1 MTEKTV
7 EGRDAVAGQ
16 VDRLVRPCAWINASG
31 HPQHLSYAQSA
42 AERRLHGP
50 LQPLYDEQTL
60 WNACARAA
68 EVEKQRAAT
77 QIESLREL
85 ADSEGTRAVECLRR
99 ARNAEAT
106 LADALF
112 VLGMV
117 DKNNRI
123 DAGETGKAWSGRF
136 VADEVRRV
144 LAGESGDDQ
153 AWDRNAERIT
163 REALGD
169 DVTRPINPHATSI
182 DDL

>member
-1 MTEKTV
+1 MNSTEHPAVGAPV
-7 EGRDAVAGQ
+7 EPT
-16 VDRLVRPCAWINASG
+16 VRPCAWINASG
-31 HPQHLSYAQSA
+31 HPHHLSYVQGATES
-42 AERRLHGP
+42 RLHGP
-50 LQPLYDEQTL
+50 LQPLFDEQTL

-68 EVEKQRAAT
+68 DVEKRRAAA
-77 QIESLREL
+77 QIASLREL

-99 ARNAEAT
+99 ARHAEAT

-123 DAGETGKAWSGRF
+123 DEGETGKAWSGRF
-136 VADEVRRV
+136 VVEEVRRV
-144 LAGESGDDQ
+144 LAGESGEDQ
-153 AWDRNAERIT
+153 DFDRNAERIT
-163 REALGD
+163 REALGE